1 MLCSYLTPIPYTL
14 YPMDYYQTLGVDK
27 GASKD
32 DIKKAFRKLAHQY
45 HPDKQGGDEARF
57 KEINEAYTVLSD
69 EKKRA
74 EYDAYGRT
82 FSGAGGGGG
91 PAGGFGGFDFS
102 GFAGQGFG
110 QGAGGVEF
118 DLGDMF
124 GDLFGGGRSRTRRGR
139 DISVDI
145 ELSFKESVFGVE
157 RVLLLNKVAAC
168 TECDGTGAKDPSD
181 VVTCGTCNGAGKI
194 HDTKQTVFGTFATT
208 RVCSTCHGRGTMPR
222 EKCTTCHGEGV
233 LRREQEHKIAVPA
246 GVEDGE
252 MIRMTGGGEAVQGGA
267 PGDLYV
273 KLHVKKDPGM
283 RKEGPNIVMQLPVK
297 LSDALLGAKYHV
309 ETLEGE
315 LAVKIPAGV
324 NSGERLRVK
333 GKGVPL
339 GRGSRGD
346 LFLLVDIKL
355 PTKLSKAAQKA
366 VETLREEGV

>member
-1 MLCSYLTPIPYTL
+1 MQN
-14 YPMDYYQTLGVDK
+14 DYYQTLGIDK

-57 KEINEAYTVLSD
+57 KEINEAYSVLGD

-82 FSGAGGGGG
+82 FSGGGGGS
-91 PAGGFGGFDFS
+91 AGGFGGFDFS
-102 GFAGQGFG
+102 GFGQQGFG
-110 QGAGGVEF
+110 QGMGGVEF

-124 GDLFGGGRSRTRRGR
+124 GDLFGAGRSRTRRGR

-157 RVLLLNKVAAC
+157 RVLLLNKVANCDAC
-168 TECDGTGAKDPSD
+168 AGTGAKDPSNL
-181 VVTCGTCNGAGKI
+181 VSCGTCNGAGKV

-208 RVCSTCHGRGTMPR
+208 RVCSTCHGRGKMPR
-222 EKCTTCHGEGV
+222 EKCGTCQGEGV
-233 LRREQEHKIAVPA
+233 MRRQVEHKIAVPA

-252 MIRMTGGGEAVQGGA
+252 MIRMTGGGEAVSGGV

-273 KLHVKKDPGM
+273 KLHVKRDAHM
-283 RKEGPNIVMQLPVK
+283 HKEGPNIVMQLPVK
-297 LSDALLGAKYHV
+297 LSDALLGATYEV
-309 ETLEGE
+309 ETLDGQ
-315 LAVKIPAGV
+315 LSVKIPAGV

-333 GKGVPL
+333 GKGVPA
-339 GRGSRGD
+339 GRGVRGD
-346 LFLLVDIKL
+346 LYLVVDIKL
-355 PTKLSKAAQKA
+355 PTKLSKAAQHA
-366 VETLREEGV
+366 VETLRKEGV